1 MSLDEMRLAIVA
13 LASLLIAAPALA
25 DQSPPQGQALSPQ
38 VVPGAGL
45 AGVQGIRVTRFR
57 IAHALGIT
65 SAGSV
70 RLDLAAGPGNKL
82 VLVRPNAV
90 VFRALRFT
98 SMVWADRSVL
108 IKGIGEA
115 QGIRVAFT
123 ALAVDGGR
131 RDVLK
136 LDWLH
141 HASLGGVL
149 RHGTVVI
156 H

>member
-1 MSLDEMRLAIVA
+1 MRITLIALVSLF
-13 LASLLIAAPALA
+13 IAAPAFA
-25 DQSPPQGQALSPQ
+25 DQAPPQGQALSPP

-45 AGVQGIRVTRFR
+45 AGVQGIRITRFR
-57 IAHALGIT
+57 IVHALGIT
-65 SAGSV
+65 AAGSV
-70 RLDLAAGPGNKL
+70 RLDFAAGPGNKL
-82 VLVRPNAV
+82 VVVRPDAV

-115 QGIRVAFT
+115 AGKRVAFT

-136 LDWLH
+136 VDWLH

-149 RHGTVVI
+149 LHGAVVI